1 MENIYVIDNILL
13 FKHGITAQRI
23 YNYNDL
29 DKTSGDISMFSKVY
43 FVTSDINS
51 IINIT
56 DKIKKI
62 FILLK
67 PALLILQDDKRTRT
81 LTIFQLLHLMGNKK
95 QDEMLTERLI
105 DNVEKQLIV
114 INESNA
120 GKKYNRKGNPIYL
133 KTTMAYGVQA
143 GGMVA
148 HSTGVLKGLEKRYSN
163 VRVYTTD
170 YISSEVKKAEV
181 HHISMQRFHDFEELR
196 NLYFNFSAYKEICSI
211 QKNERPS
218 FVYQRCS
225 LNNFIGL
232 KLAKRYNVPFVLEF
246 NSSEVWTSRNWGG
259 KLKYEK
265 LSERIEQMNLGG
277 ADLIV
282 CVSDELRDTLVG
294 RGIDR
299 NKILVDYNGV
309 DERKY
314 TPDING
320 DKIREKYNLREK
332 TIIGFSG
339 SFGKFHGAEKLAE
352 VYGNLIRRDEKYR
365 INTCLFLI
373 GEGVTLPL
381 VKRIVKRFKMEDCVI
396 CTGSVP
402 FEDMPS
408 YLAACDILVAPHVRN
423 KDGSDFFGS
432 PTKLFEYMA
441 MGKAIAA
448 SDLNQIGDILTNN
461 ETALL
466 FEPEN
471 IEQMENALI
480 SLVDDEKLR
489 NRLGINARA
498 DVISKYTWDIHVDR
512 ILRKLE
518 ERYM

>member
-1 MENIYVIDNILL
+1 MENIYVIDDILL

-29 DKTSGDISMFSKVY
+29 DKVAGEISLFSKVY

-51 IINIT
+51 IMHIT

-62 FILLK
+62 FMLLK
-67 PALLILQDDKRTRT
+67 PRLLILQDDKRTRT
-81 LTIFQLLHLMGNKK
+81 LTVFQLFHLMENKK
-95 QDEMLTERLI
+95 QDEILKESLI
-105 DNVEKQLIV
+105 DNVEKQLKV
-114 INESNA
+114 LDKSNV

-148 HSTGVLKGLEKRYSN
+148 HSTGVLKGLEKKYSN

-170 YISSEVKKAEV
+170 YISSEIKEAEI
-181 HHISMQRFHDFEELR
+181 HHISMRRFHDFGELR

-246 NSSEVWTSRNWGG
+246 NSSEVWTSKNWGA
-259 KLKYEK
+259 KLKYEN
-265 LSERIEQMNLGG
+265 LSERIEQMNLDG

-282 CVSDELRDTLVG
+282 CVSDELRNTLVG
-294 RGIDR
+294 RGIDQ
-299 NKILVDYNGV
+299 NKILVNYNGV
-309 DERKY
+309 DEKKY
-314 TPDING
+314 MPDISG
-320 DKIREKYNLREK
+320 DKIRKKYNLGDK
-332 TIIGFSG
+332 TVIGFSG

-352 VYGNLIRRDEKYR
+352 VYGNLIRKDEKYR
-365 INTCLFLI
+365 TNTCLFLI

-381 VKRIVKRFKMEDCVI
+381 VKRIVKQLRIEDCVI
-396 CTGSVP
+396 YTGSVP

-448 SDLNQIGDILTNN
+448 SDLNQIGDILTDND
-461 ETALL
+461 TALL

-471 IEQMENALI
+471 IEQMESTLV
-480 SLVDDEKLR
+480 SLVDDEQLR
-489 NRLGINARA
+489 SRLGINARA

-518 ERYM
+518 ER